1 VCALFALALEVS
13 AKLSDDDWFAASTEH
28 TIRESG
34 CLACHRTE
42 SPLADRLAPI
52 PAPNLHSSGP
62 RYEPVYLRAFLS
74 SPSETKPGTTMPD
87 LLAGYPKDQR
97 AEIVEDLVHYL
108 GSRGGLFDRSPI
120 AVNLKDAEVGEELFF
135 RVGCAVC
142 HPRDGIDAWKQHL
155 AEKTNFR
162 HISELLE
169 QPVSLIPAGHM
180 PSLRLSED
188 EIQSLTKF
196 LLEDQS
202 KDEQGEP
209 IIREV
214 KGLRQYYY
222 EGVFRNCELESL
234 TSKNPTRVSYA
245 SKVSLPDDHREDH
258 FATRLEGEILIP
270 KTGAWTFTLY
280 SDDGSRL
287 WIDSVEVIDH
297 DGEHSPTSKEGV
309 MELSEGWHSLRVTMY
324 EYGGG
329 EELELSWE
337 GPGQEFSEV
346 PAEQFRHRSS
356 AYEPRGNRLKIDR
369 DRRARGQRLY
379 LSLGCASCHD
389 RGVPPRE
396 APGLEDLPFE
406 ASGCI
411 STQQGA
417 DSKAPRFHFTM
428 EQTRELAKFLAAR
441 ESLSPTIA
449 PARRAEVLFDQLNCF
464 MCHSRNGRGGPSE
477 SNREFFTGTAE
488 LGDEGCLPP
497 DLTNV
502 GAKLQ
507 AEWLQEVI
515 QEGKSVRP
523 YMNVRMPAYH
533 QSEGGDLAELLFAV
547 DGGKDQSESELT
559 EEIIEAG
566 RHLTGEN
573 GFRCIDCHEFAGHP
587 SLGEPAIDLA
597 TTGERL
603 QAQWYQEYML
613 DPQSKRPGTRMPG
626 FWAAGLDLFPEVL
639 DGTAGSQ
646 VDATWSY
653 LSMGDT
659 APLPRGLVIDR
670 SDYDL
675 IPVDEPILFGTFFED
690 LSARVICCGYPER
703 ISFAYDVEN
712 TRMAMLWQG
721 EFMNARGTWEGR
733 AGQLESPEGSQELEF
748 PAGEAIALIEANQ
761 SWPAALGRNAGWRHR
776 AVIRDAERR
785 PIFRRSHADWGV
797 TVEEWIEPKYSTLG
811 AKIIRHVQ
819 VEGVDQPL
827 VFRVATADRIS
838 KQADGS
844 YEADDGARYSLGG
857 SGEHIVY
864 QGEDGEELRVI
875 LPQGNSSVEVEVVW

>member
-1 VCALFALALEVS
+1 
-13 AKLSDDDWFAASTEH
+13 
-28 TIRESG
+28 
-34 CLACHRTE
+34 
-42 SPLADRLAPI
+42 
-52 PAPNLHSSGP
+52 
-62 RYEPVYLRAFLS
+62 
-74 SPSETKPGTTMPD
+74 MPD
-87 LLAGYPKDQR
+87 LFVGYPTDQR
-97 AEIVEDLVHYL
+97 SEIVEDLVHYL
-108 GSRGGLFDRSPI
+108 GSRGGLFDRSPV
-120 AVNLKDAEVGEELFF
+120 AVNLKDAELGEELFF
-135 RVGCAVC
+135 RIGCAVC
-142 HPRDGIDAWKQHL
+142 HPRDGIDAWKRHL

-162 HISELLE
+162 HISELLD
-169 QPVSLIPAGHM
+169 QPASLIPAGHM

-188 EIQSLTKF
+188 EVQSLTKF

-202 KDEQGEP
+202 KDEQGDP

-214 KGLRQYYY
+214 EGLRQSYY

-234 TSKNPTRVSYA
+234 TSQSPTRVSYA
-245 SKVSLPDDHREDH
+245 SKVSLPEDHREDH
-258 FATRLEGEILIP
+258 FATLLEGEILIP
-270 KTGAWTFTLY
+270 KTGTWTFSLY

-287 WIDSVEVIDH
+287 WIDDVEVIEH
-297 DGEHSPTSKEGV
+297 DGVHSATSKEGV
-309 MELSEGWHSLRVTMY
+309 VELSAGWHSLRVTMY

-337 GPGQEFSEV
+337 GPDQEFSEV
-346 PAEQFRHRSS
+346 PKEQFRQRSA
-356 AYEPRGNRLKIDR
+356 AYEPRGNPLKIDR
-369 DRRARGQRLY
+369 DRRARGQKFY
-379 LSLGCASCHD
+379 ISLGCASCHD
-389 RGVPPRE
+389 RGVPPHA
-396 APGLEDLPFE
+396 APDFEDLPLE

-411 STQQGA
+411 ATLQELGSR
-417 DSKAPRFHFTM
+417 APRFHFTI
-428 EQTRELAKFLAAR
+428 EQIQELTKFLAAR
-441 ESLSPTIA
+441 ESLAHTAPPT
-449 PARRAEVLFDQLNCF
+449 RRVEVLFDQLNCF
-464 MCHSRNGRGGPSE
+464 MCHSRDGRGGPNE

-497 DLTNV
+497 DLTAV

-507 AEWLQEVI
+507 AEWLQDVI
-515 QEGKSVRP
+515 QLGKSVRP

-533 QSEGGDLAELLFAV
+533 QGEAQGLAELLFAV
-547 DGGKDQSESELT
+547 DSGKDQSESGLT

-566 RHLTGEN
+566 RHLAGEN

-603 QAQWYQEYML
+603 QSEWYQEYMF

-626 FWAAGLDLFPEVL
+626 FWAPGIDLFPDVL
-639 DGTAGSQ
+639 DGSPRTQ
-646 VDATWSY
+646 IDATWSY

-703 ISFAYDVEN
+703 ISLAYDVEN

-733 AGQLESPEGSQELEF
+733 AGQLESPEGSKPLEF
-748 PAGEAIALIEANQ
+748 PPGEAIAQIEADQ
-761 SWPAALGRNAGWRHR
+761 AWPIEFGRNSGWRHR

-785 PIFRRSHADWGV
+785 PIFRRSHADQGV

-819 VEGVDQPL
+819 VEGVGQPM

-844 YEADDGARYSLGG
+844 YQSENGTRYSLSG
-857 SGEHIVY
+857 SGEHFVY
-864 QGEDGEELRVI
+864 QGDDGDELRVA
-875 LPQGNSSVEVEVVW
+875 LSRGNSSIEVEVVW